1 MTNIRLP
8 NAPSSSLPAQPDRG
22 SGRMPSAS
30 SARRSQAGLCLTPA
44 PVVKYWPEMMARP
57 IWGAYPLDF
66 PGGLVVQTQ
75 CLHCRAWVWFLVREV
90 RSLRPCTAK
99 KKETFKSNEHVWAS
113 QVVPVIKSL
122 PANAGDGRDTGLSL
136 GQEDRAPGGRHGT
149 PLQYSCLENLRDTG
163 AGWAT
168 VHGVAKSRTRLKR
181 LSTHISF
188 STYFFFINIGLLI
201 NNSYLFS
208 VLKVW
213 MSPVTD
219 FYRFFCSSIF

>member
-136 GQEDRAPGGRHGT
+136 GQEDRAPGEGMAPH
-149 PLQYSCLENLRDTG
+149 
-163 AGWAT
+163 
-168 VHGVAKSRTRLKR
+168 
-181 LSTHISF
+181 
-188 STYFFFINIGLLI
+188 
-201 NNSYLFS
+201 
-208 VLKVW
+208 
-213 MSPVTD
+213 
-219 FYRFFCSSIF
+219 SSILAWRISGTQELGGLQSMGLQRVGHDWSDLAHTSLLALIFFS